1 MLDQFYWAEK
11 MFWLG
16 VAPEP
21 LKRNHLF
28 PEDISDTSIRASA
41 NVLSQAIHDALSPRV
56 KARASEVGKRIFLE
70 VNQWP
75 PNCYTFLL
83 SNLLISNHKAD
94 KYWICKNFAWKNV
107 HDGTFPYDAS
117 PFQDQFWGLSF
128 VVRMNFL
135 SDAFTLFH
143 LFRMEF
149 QKLWRSSR
157 KSLVVQLK
165 METKNGWFVVA

>member
-70 VNQWP
+70 
-75 PNCYTFLL
+75 
-83 SNLLISNHKAD
+83 
-94 KYWICKNFAWKNV
+94 
-107 HDGTFPYDAS
+107 DGVSEAVKI
-117 PFQDQFWGLSF
+117 LKE
-128 VVRMNFL
+128 
-135 SDAFTLFH
+135 
-143 LFRMEF
+143 EF
-149 QKLWRSSR
+149 GC
-157 KSLVVQLK
+157 
-165 METKNGWFVVA
+165 TT